1 MERIVIAV
9 DSFKGTMPSLEVCR
23 IIAENF
29 QAVLPALEY
38 VQVPIGD
45 GGEGTVDAFLAAL
58 GGEKI
63 YVLVQDPFGR
73 EIEAAYGL
81 LPDKSTAVIEMA
93 AASGLPL
100 LEGEGDPL
108 CASTYGTGQ
117 LIANALDRGCDKLII
132 GLGGSATV
140 DGGIGM
146 LAALGVKFLDDQTN
160 PIPLTGQGLADLHR
174 IDVRGKDK
182 RLDTCQILVASDVT
196 NPLFGPNGAAHV
208 FGPQKGATPEMVTLL
223 DDNLRNYAVVLR
235 AELGADV
242 AYLPGAGAA
251 GGLGAAFLAFTS
263 ARLSPGIDVLLD
275 TIKFDELISS
285 AALVIT
291 GEGRLDGQSFYG
303 KAPWGVAQ
311 RAKKQGVPC
320 IAIVGEVGEG
330 AEKGYSEGID
340 AVFTINRAALPFS
353 EAKQYSQANLAATSA
368 DLARFLKIAWGI

>member
-140 DGGIGM
+140 DGE
-146 LAALGVKFLDDQTN
+146 LA
-160 PIPLTGQGLADLHR
+160 
-174 IDVRGKDK
+174 
-182 RLDTCQILVASDVT
+182 CS
-196 NPLFGPNGAAHV
+196 
-208 FGPQKGATPEMVTLL
+208 
-223 DDNLRNYAVVLR
+223 LRSGSN
-235 AELGADV
+235 
-242 AYLPGAGAA
+242 
-251 GGLGAAFLAFTS
+251 S
-263 ARLSPGIDVLLD
+263 
-275 TIKFDELISS
+275 
-285 AALVIT
+285 
-291 GEGRLDGQSFYG
+291 
-303 KAPWGVAQ
+303 
-311 RAKKQGVPC
+311 
-320 IAIVGEVGEG
+320 
-330 AEKGYSEGID
+330 
-340 AVFTINRAALPFS
+340 
-353 EAKQYSQANLAATSA
+353 
-368 DLARFLKIAWGI
+368 